1 MENNVEHDDT
11 DAKRIQEVGPETVLK
26 SRICL
31 HSETQNCGI
40 RHLMFLKQI
49 GALYILIN
57 GNCPVFTS

>member
-31 HSETQNCGI
+31 HSETRKTVEYDI
-40 RHLMFLKQI
+40 
-49 GALYILIN
+49 
-57 GNCPVFTS
+57 